1 MSLYKELSYETD
13 NDIET
18 VKAIQFCI
26 LSPQEIERRSVVE
39 VLTNESYNG
48 TEPVKNGLF
57 DSRMGVIEN
66 NKICGTCEQK
76 NNFCPGHFGHIR
88 LAKPVYHIQFFEYV
102 HKVLKCVC
110 FRCSKLV
117 LDNPADIQ
125 AIVSKKHSRMKRFEM
140 AYKLCQ
146 KTKRKFCDME
156 GGCRARRPDRIK
168 KDGFVKIVME
178 WNVEDEEEPKKV
190 NFDAEEVLRLL
201 ERISDEDAEILGF
214 HRKFN
219 RPEWMICT
227 VLPVPPPAVRPSVR
241 TETGQRMEDDI
252 THKLNDIVKYNLAI
266 KSRIEKNCTKEQ
278 IAVQVMMLQYHVAT
292 LVDNQIPG
300 MSPSVQRTGRPL
312 RSLFERLKSKEGRI
326 RGNLMGKRVDFSA
339 RTVITPDPNISIDE
353 IGVPVRIA
361 MNLTF
366 PDVVN
371 EYNIEMLTRLVHNG
385 PGKYPGAKYVKK
397 RDPYR
402 TIRLKNMDTTQI
414 ELEIGDVV
422 DRHLIN
428 GDYVLF
434 NRQPSLHK
442 MSMQGHRVRVMP
454 FDTFRLNVCVT
465 KNYNADFD
473 GDEMNVHA
481 PQSLQTRNEL
491 IQLASVP
498 TQIITPKDSKPI
510 ISIVQD
516 VALGVYRITKS
527 FIKITEKQMM
537 NLMCPNPRFSG
548 VLPSPAIHNKKI
560 KLWSGRQALSS
571 TIPVNVNFKGSN
583 NSFDDK
589 HGEDKENYVII
600 ENGQIKQ
607 GRLDTKIYQDRTRG
621 LVHSIFNEYGPEE
634 TRHFF
639 DNTQQLIC
647 NWLVLNGFSVG
658 ISDLVVENDTNASL
672 KTIIHDMKVKVYDVL
687 RDIHMK
693 KFQNESILNDNDK
706 FEEDVNKLLNDA
718 IQQAGKVGLEKID
731 DINNRMINMIKA
743 GAKGN
748 TVNISQMIA
757 CLGQQNID
765 GKRVAYGFDS
775 RTLPHYTKYDD
786 GPESRGFV
794 ESSFIK
800 GLTPQEFFFHSMGG
814 REGLID
820 TAVKS
825 VTGDTPIIIIENGIS
840 KYVKIG
846 DWIDN
851 QLDTS
856 KMVAHYPEDRNL
868 ELLDITKNG
877 VFIPTT
883 DEDGNVTWGDVT
895 AITRHDPGTRL
906 YKIKTSAGKSVIV
919 TESKSLLTWNASL
932 NKFKEVLT
940 PDIKVGDYVPVTAS
954 LPKPPITIAF
964 VDMREYFPKTES
976 CLLPDKFELNMDNGI
991 FIGLYLAEVSAV
1003 NDDSTGSTV
1012 SITNMDSGVQK
1023 FVMNWFDKFS
1033 IPNTQS
1039 SRINKI
1045 GGISSAVNGNSRL
1058 LARFLNA
1065 FVGNGSRNKYVPDAA
1080 FVAPDEF
1087 VIGLLNGY
1095 FSGDGTIGKT
1105 NVDSSSSSARLT
1117 EGISMLLSRLGIFGT
1132 VDIAPSHRISIR
1144 GQWARIFQEKISLL
1158 IECKNQQ
1165 LQDMKPCDIHRNYN
1179 EHNDVVL
1186 DEIVEIVQIGVED
1199 YPKMYDLTIP
1209 STLNFGLAN
1218 GLHVRDT
1225 SSTGYIQRKLVKA
1238 MEDCKVSYDMTVRNA
1253 NGNIIQFLY
1262 GEDGIDAIK
1271 IESHPLFYISMT
1283 MEKMDAEYMISAKD
1297 DLASVLAP
1305 DVIQDLHKSDPKWM
1319 DKMHAHFKQLHADR
1333 DFFINKMFQ
1342 GVQETSVMYPV
1353 SFVRIINNTIVLRQR
1368 FGMRNIMSDLSPIF
1382 VLEEIQKLCDSVR
1395 VSPNNKGTKLFE
1407 MLARM
1412 YLSPKQ
1418 VIFRHGLD
1426 KTSFKQI
1433 IQQVKMRFYDSIVH
1447 PSEMVGVVAA
1457 QSIGE
1462 PLSQCTLNTFHLSG
1476 VGSASKAT
1484 RGVPRIEE
1492 LTRVTKNV
1500 KAPSVTVF
1508 LKPEHAQNKA
1518 ICLQVKN
1525 KLETTTFKHIIKTS
1539 KIFFDPSDT
1548 ETTISNDANVVQMY
1562 KDFQIENN
1570 CDRASAP
1577 WLLRLELDRQKMLEV
1592 GLTTIELNHALKNQ
1606 FNNRI
1611 SCIFSD
1617 DNAEDV
1623 IFRIKLYEDVSEE
1636 TTDMLTDLK
1645 ALESTILDNIILK
1658 GVEKLQSASLEK
1670 EKKVLYNPET
1680 RAFEKTFEYK
1690 LYTEGTNLL
1699 QVLCMPYIDGTR
1711 TVSNDVN
1718 EIYKI
1723 FGIEA
1728 ARQCLYNEIL
1738 AVITDAKVN
1747 VNYRHLA
1754 LLVDTMTSKGAMM
1767 SIDRHGI
1774 NKGDI
1779 GPLAKCSFEEVND
1792 VLVKAGVFSEIDRVN
1807 GVSANIMLGQIA
1819 PCGTGDTEILIDESK
1834 LLPPVTTT
1842 KPKTITMND
1851 DADMFDSTYTKDTV
1865 CHSQNFELKF
1875 ELPEIVE
1882 NIKKKKIVEVN

>member
-1 MSLYKELSYETD
+1 
-13 NDIET
+13 
-18 VKAIQFCI
+18 
-26 LSPQEIERRSVVE
+26 
-39 VLTNESYNG
+39 
-48 TEPVKNGLF
+48 
-57 DSRMGVIEN
+57 
-66 NKICGTCEQK
+66 
-76 NNFCPGHFGHIR
+76 
-88 LAKPVYHIQFFEYV
+88 
-102 HKVLKCVC
+102 
-110 FRCSKLV
+110 
-117 LDNPADIQ
+117 
-125 AIVSKKHSRMKRFEM
+125 
-140 AYKLCQ
+140 
-146 KTKRKFCDME
+146 
-156 GGCRARRPDRIK
+156 
-168 KDGFVKIVME
+168 
-178 WNVEDEEEPKKV
+178 
-190 NFDAEEVLRLL
+190 
-201 ERISDEDAEILGF
+201 
-214 HRKFN
+214 
-219 RPEWMICT
+219 
-227 VLPVPPPAVRPSVR
+227 
-241 TETGQRMEDDI
+241 
-252 THKLNDIVKYNLAI
+252 
-266 KSRIEKNCTKEQ
+266 
-278 IAVQVMMLQYHVAT
+278 
-292 LVDNQIPG
+292 
-300 MSPSVQRTGRPL
+300 
-312 RSLFERLKSKEGRI
+312 
-326 RGNLMGKRVDFSA
+326 
-339 RTVITPDPNISIDE
+339 
-353 IGVPVRIA
+353 
-361 MNLTF
+361 
-366 PDVVN
+366 
-371 EYNIEMLTRLVHNG
+371 
-385 PGKYPGAKYVKK
+385 
-397 RDPYR
+397 
-402 TIRLKNMDTTQI
+402 
-414 ELEIGDVV
+414 
-422 DRHLIN
+422 
-428 GDYVLF
+428 
-434 NRQPSLHK
+434 
-442 MSMQGHRVRVMP
+442 
-454 FDTFRLNVCVT
+454 
-465 KNYNADFD
+465 
-473 GDEMNVHA
+473 
-481 PQSLQTRNEL
+481 
-491 IQLASVP
+491 
-498 TQIITPKDSKPI
+498 
-510 ISIVQD
+510 
-516 VALGVYRITKS
+516 
-527 FIKITEKQMM
+527 
-537 NLMCPNPRFSG
+537 
-548 VLPSPAIHNKKI
+548 
-560 KLWSGRQALSS
+560 
-571 TIPVNVNFKGSN
+571 
-583 NSFDDK
+583 
-589 HGEDKENYVII
+589 
-600 ENGQIKQ
+600 
-607 GRLDTKIYQDRTRG
+607 
-621 LVHSIFNEYGPEE
+621 
-634 TRHFF
+634 
-639 DNTQQLIC
+639 
-647 NWLVLNGFSVG
+647 
-658 ISDLVVENDTNASL
+658 
-672 KTIIHDMKVKVYDVL
+672 
-687 RDIHMK
+687 
-693 KFQNESILNDNDK
+693 
-706 FEEDVNKLLNDA
+706 
-718 IQQAGKVGLEKID
+718 
-731 DINNRMINMIKA
+731 
-743 GAKGN
+743 
-748 TVNISQMIA
+748 
-757 CLGQQNID
+757 
-765 GKRVAYGFDS
+765 
-775 RTLPHYTKYDD
+775 
-786 GPESRGFV
+786 
-794 ESSFIK
+794 
-800 GLTPQEFFFHSMGG
+800 
-814 REGLID
+814 
-820 TAVKS
+820 
-825 VTGDTPIIIIENGIS
+825 
-840 KYVKIG
+840 
-846 DWIDN
+846 
-851 QLDTS
+851 
-856 KMVAHYPEDRNL
+856 
-868 ELLDITKNG
+868 
-877 VFIPTT
+877 
-883 DEDGNVTWGDVT
+883 VTWGDVT

-964 VDMREYFPKTES
+964 VDMREYFPKSES
-976 CLLPDKFELNMDNGI
+976 CLFPDKFELNMDNGI
-991 FIGLYLAEVSAV
+991 FIGLYLSEGSAAK
-1003 NDDSTGSTV
+1003 DDSNGSTV
-1012 SITNMDSGVQK
+1012 SITNMDDGVQK
-1023 FVMNWFDKFS
+1023 FVMNWFGKYS

-1039 SRINKI
+1039 METGVS
-1045 GGISSAVNGNSRL
+1045 GSSKL
-1058 LARFLNA
+1058 LATFLNA

-1105 NVDSSSSSARLT
+1105 NVDSGSSSARLT
-1117 EGISMLLSRLGIFGT
+1117 EGISMLLSRLSIFGT

-1225 SSTGYIQRKLVKA
+1225 SATGYIQRKLVKA

-1283 MEKMDAEYMISAKD
+1283 MEKMDTEYMISAKD
-1297 DLASVLAP
+1297 DLASILAP

-1319 DKMHAHFKQLHADR
+1319 DKMQAHFKQLHADR
-1333 DFFINKMFQ
+1333 DYFINKMFQ

-1382 VLEEIQKLCDSVR
+1382 VLEEIQKLCESVR

-1508 LKPEHAQNKA
+1508 LKPEHAQSKA

-1548 ETTISNDANVVQMY
+1548 ETTISNDANVVKMY
-1562 KDFQIENN
+1562 QDFQIQND

-1658 GVEKLQSASLEK
+1658 GVEKLQSAALEK

-1680 RAFEKTFEYK
+1680 KAFEKTFEYK

-1834 LLPPVTTT
+1834 LQPPVATT
-1842 KPKTITMND
+1842 KPKKITMND
-1851 DADMFDSTYTKDTV
+1851 DIDGKEIEYTKDAV
-1865 CHSQNFELKF
+1865 CQARNFELNF
-1875 ELPEIVE
+1875 AIPEIDK
-1882 NIKKKKIVEVN
+1882 NIQPKKIVQVN